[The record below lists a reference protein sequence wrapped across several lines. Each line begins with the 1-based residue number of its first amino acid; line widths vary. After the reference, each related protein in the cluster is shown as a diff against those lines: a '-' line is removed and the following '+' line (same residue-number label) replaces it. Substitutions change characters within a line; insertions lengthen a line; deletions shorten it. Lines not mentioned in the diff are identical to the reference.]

1 MPQDPFRW
9 PMAMSQSNGHWMPLE
24 YWEMAWGMA
33 WGSINPS
40 AWHGDVTLWDHSPWQ
55 LTIPYKWL
63 GQIIYIYL

>member
-1 MPQDPFRW
+1 
-9 PMAMSQSNGHWMPLE
+9 MAMSQSNGHWMPLE